1 MITYADQN
9 FVWSRKD
16 DDSAEDNLHTFI
28 SVAFGLDNEV
38 KHVFGTYVS
47 FFELLTAGHSLV
59 DASEKYNDGKFYIDF
74 VNDGAIIETLEAP
87 ELIWALLLSEPTVL
101 ELVRDARVN
110 PSYLNNGIAFY
121 VKEGWSYV
129 LIDGVYEFLSPE
141 GWTLPSEALE
151 TAEETYAKQ
160 AAALERLKTAY
171 KNIKYLHPDFVK
183 ELESLKLPHEQQ

>member
-28 SVAFGLDNEV
+28 SVALGLDDEV
-38 KHVFGTYVS
+38 KHVFGTYIS
-47 FFELLTAGHSLV
+47 FFELLTAGHALV
-59 DASEKYNDGKFYIDF
+59 DASEKYNDGKFYVDF
-74 VNDGAIIETLEAP
+74 INDGSVVETLEAP
-87 ELIWALLLSEPTVL
+87 ELIWALLLSEPVVL

-129 LIDGVYEFLSPE
+129 LIDDSYEFLSPE
-141 GWTLPSEALE
+141 GWSLPSD
-151 TAEETYAKQ
+151 AEETPEEKYARQ
-160 AAALERLKTAY
+160 AAHLESLKTAY
-171 KNIKYLHPDFVK
+171 KQIRYLHPDFAK
-183 ELESLKLPHEQQ
+183 ELEDLKLPHEL